1 MEEKNKTMIL
11 LLSFLRYRKTNLDSK
26 NFSII
31 LFSYNRMLDS
41 QSLMEYVKH
50 DAENLKHGI
59 GKEWIPILSN
69 IWLSV
74 EESCRADFTESVNA
88 Y

>member
-1 MEEKNKTMIL
+1 
-11 LLSFLRYRKTNLDSK
+11 
-26 NFSII
+26 
-31 LFSYNRMLDS
+31 MLDS

-50 DAENLKHGI
+50 DAENLKNGI

-74 EESCRADFTESVNA
+74 EENCRADFTESVNA